1 MARYKSGSEGY
12 EIYPNLLEHERCCN
26 DGCSFPR
33 RKTGANKTAYVE
45 SPLCTH
51 CFHAAT
57 EPARH
62 VYREG
67 VIPIKKNYCEN
78 RDSRLGFKCD
88 ATIIHRRQL
97 DMDHINGDHHFNLA
111 TNIQTLCKNCHSQK
125 TWLQRNKLLPNDN

>member
-1 MARYKSGSEGY
+1 MARYKSGSDGY

-33 RKTGANKTAYVE
+33 RKTGANKTAYIE

-57 EPARH
+57 EPPRND
-62 VYREG
+62 YRAG
-67 VIPIKKNYCEN
+67 VVPIKKTYCEN
-78 RDSRLGFKCD
+78 RDARLGFKCD

-97 DMDHINGDHHFNLA
+97 DMDHIDGNHHYNLA